1 VDIVDSTP
9 RAVELG
15 DAPWRERLARHDE
28 LAATEVARFGG
39 TISDFAG
46 DGLLATF
53 DGPARAPFAA
63 RLRSGT
69 ACERSASTY
78 VPVST
83 RAGWNDAVEAAEV
96 G

>member
-53 DGPARAPFAA
+53 DGPARAVRCA
-63 RLRSGT
+63 LRSGT